1 MLKATGTVGK
11 RRALLEEKKRWH
23 KGWPYVVLLLPAL
36 VYVLVFCY
44 QPMYGLLIAFKTY
57 RVKLGILGSPWTGLD
72 HFIRFFS
79 YPDFWRLVKNTLTIS
94 LYQLATFPIPILLA
108 LMLNELRKQKLKN
121 VAQMITYAPHFIST
135 VVVCSMLTLFL
146 DSDVGIIN
154 RIIELLGGTKSDLLS
169 QPQHFAAIFVWSDVW
184 QNTGWN
190 MVIYLAALAGV
201 PTDCIEAAEID
212 GANRLQI
219 IRHVNIP
226 HIMPTVIIMLILN
239 MGKVMNIGYEKIM
252 LLQNPLNLDVSQ
264 IIPTYIYEIGIQGGQ
279 FSYATAIGLVNS
291 VVNVILVFAVNLIA
305 EKVSE
310 TSLW

>member
-1 MLKATGTVGK
+1 MLKTTGAGGARHT
-11 RRALLEEKKRWH
+11 LLAEKKRWQ
-23 KGWPYVVLLLPAL
+23 KGWPYVILLLPAL

-57 RVKLGILGSPWTGLD
+57 RVKLGILGSPWVGLD
-72 HFIRFFS
+72 HFARFFS

-94 LYQLATFPIPILLA
+94 LYQLATFPIPIVLA
-108 LMLNELRKQKLKN
+108 LMLNELRNQKVKN

-146 DSDVGIIN
+146 DSDVGMIN

-169 QPQHFAAIFVWSDVW
+169 QPQHFATIFVWSDVW

-201 PTDCIEAAEID
+201 PTDCVEAAEID

-226 HIMPTVIIMLILN
+226 QIMPTVIIMLILN

-291 VVNVILVFAVNLIA
+291 IVNVILVFAVNRIA
-305 EKVSE
+305 GKVSE

>member
-1 MLKATGTVGK
+1 M
-11 RRALLEEKKRWH
+11 
-23 KGWPYVVLLLPAL
+23 VLLLPAL

-169 QPQHFAAIFVWSDVW
+169 QPQHFAAILVWSDVW

-190 MVIYLAALAGV
+190 MVIYLAGV